1 MSTTI
6 YTDIRAALEQRLAA
20 MPGLPAVTMENV
32 GYVPVKGMP
41 FLAPTILWAE
51 SSQAEIGTAGR
62 NWETGIFQ
70 ITGNYP
76 SNQGPGPAATM
87 AGLIREWFKRG
98 TELNYNGVTVKI
110 KKVYLGPVSV
120 TTVGISQPLSIVF
133 FSQAAN

>member
-6 YTDIRAALEQRLAA
+6 YTDIRAALEQRLSA
-20 MPGLPAVTMENV
+20 MTGIPAVAWENM
-32 GYVPVKGMP
+32 GYVPVKGVP

-76 SNQGPGPAATM
+76 PNQGPGPAATM
-87 AGLIREWFKRG
+87 AGFIREWFKRG
-98 TELNYNGVTVKI
+98 TELNYNSATVKI

-120 TTVGISQPLSIVF
+120 TAVGISQPISIVF
-133 FSQAAN
+133 YSQAAN